1 MLPVWLRKRYRER
14 ESDGKKEKRHGMLDG
29 EKMKKEKEIEGKQMI
44 FYNDKEQMERN
55 KEKVWQRER

>member
-1 MLPVWLRKRYRER
+1 
-14 ESDGKKEKRHGMLDG
+14 MLDG

-55 KEKVWQRER
+55 KEKV